1 MYKYPVILNIM
12 KQLLLLLLPFLCLC
26 CNSSDK
32 EYEDYSKEDGSGS
45 DLSDEN
51 VDGVDSGETNQED
64 LTEDGMQQN
73 ESNADGSEDVIGGTE
88 DAQ

>member
-1 MYKYPVILNIM
+1 MWQMFGLATSQNGGIEFWGCIN
-12 KQLLLLLLPFLCLC
+12 CLV
-26 CNSSDK
+26 
-32 EYEDYSKEDGSGS
+32 
-45 DLSDEN
+45 LSDEN
-51 VDGVDSGETNQED
+51 MDGVDSGETNQED

>member
-1 MYKYPVILNIM
+1 METIWIFRMKTTQKKMVPAVII
-12 KQLLLLLLPFLCLC
+12 
-26 CNSSDK
+26 
-32 EYEDYSKEDGSGS
+32 
-45 DLSDEN
+45 SDEN